1 MLAYVRKQSIL
12 GINGLQRTILGLCT
26 RTQTDGKIYFNV
38 LVINLSHVMES
49 SVHVIKTRMAG
60 LRNEFDILLE
70 YLGNTV

>member
-26 RTQTDGKIYFNV
+26 HTQTDGKIYCHV

-49 SVHVIKTRMAG
+49 SVHGYKNKDAWP
-60 LRNEFDILLE
+60 EK
-70 YLGNTV
+70 